1 MKGPKYVKEF
11 DFSAKPCNYAYGGG
25 VFDGAQPRGT
35 SALGEK
41 IKNAK
46 AGDAMQKVRRDVD
59 RNDMPRQRKFDKA
72 PAAPQAT
79 MPPAAPRLGAV
90 PAPAPAP
97 LPAQALQAGLANA
110 GQPFKKG
117 GKVKMASGGYYGKG
131 GKATA
136 GAKKVGKVMGE
147 FKAGKLHSGSKK
159 GPAVTSK
166 KQAIAIAMSEA
177 GKSKRNA

>member
-1 MKGPKYVKEF
+1 MGKTLKYVKDF

-25 VFDGAQPRGT
+25 VSDGLGTNRGA
-35 SALGEK
+35 SKSGEK
-41 IKNAK
+41 VKNAR

-59 RNDMPRQRKFDKA
+59 RNDMPRQRKFN
-72 PAAPQAT
+72 AAPVV
-79 MPPAAPRLGAV
+79 PPATLPPVAPRLGAV
-90 PAPAPAP
+90 PPAP

-117 GKVKMASGGYYGKG
+117 GKVNMASGGYYGKG